1 MWSQIQRKLYDLID
15 PNLKLQ
21 VHCAVYPGGGRTC
34 LNGIPR
40 FWVKLG
46 GEVIFDCLHDYIF
59 MWQDKNFDIGNLP
72 LEDDIVIRYFQAP
85 VDCLMT
91 LHDRFGLTDILLAAD
106 RRIGKRRWP
115 EIYATR
121 SEAAQKVLVARGYV
135 PPAEN
140 VAKLEAEIREILRI
154 HDAVLDRFGGLN
166 SQPMT
171 PDAEFSKAQALVGRI
186 RTAMTYNTAYDWNNV
201 FLCAAFQTH
210 CIARAHAFTDGNKR
224 TALNAA
230 GLLLK
235 RAGYAIK
242 DSENLPLL
250 LVEVAQDRIK
260 MEEIAARL
268 QAEMTVAEKST
279 AGRAPYD
286 RFADL
291 AYMKIDPQTLR
302 LLRDFTEERTD
313 SPTLCIIGS
322 SRWLSMDPSGLAWV
336 NVQETLR
343 GRHPEWS
350 FVTFD
355 CGIRQLSAHHH

>member
-1 MWSQIQRKLYDLID
+1 MHL
-15 PNLKLQ
+15 LK
-21 VHCAVYPGGGRTC
+21 
-34 LNGIPR
+34 
-40 FWVKLG
+40 
-46 GEVIFDCLHDYIF
+46 
-59 MWQDKNFDIGNLP
+59 
-72 LEDDIVIRYFQAP
+72 
-85 VDCLMT
+85 
-91 LHDRFGLTDILLAAD
+91 
-106 RRIGKRRWP
+106 
-115 EIYATR
+115 
-121 SEAAQKVLVARGYV
+121 
-135 PPAEN
+135 AE
-140 VAKLEAEIREILRI
+140 EILRI
-154 HDAVLDRFGGLN
+154 HDAVLERFGGLN

-279 AGRAPYD
+279 AGRAPT
-286 RFADL
+286 
-291 AYMKIDPQTLR
+291 I
-302 LLRDFTEERTD
+302 D
-313 SPTLCIIGS
+313 SPISHT
-322 SRWLSMDPSGLAWV
+322 
-336 NVQETLR
+336 
-343 GRHPEWS
+343 
-350 FVTFD
+350 
-355 CGIRQLSAHHH
+355 